1 MRPPRSVLPGLPVLF
16 LLGCGADTAGDA
28 SPEYDL
34 VTDVQ
39 GLMASI
45 VEPAADVY
53 WDAVGTIMDEDG
65 VHDFRPETDEEWE
78 AVRHAAF
85 VVAESGNLLMM
96 EGRAVDRGPWMGFS
110 RDLVRVGR
118 QAIAAA
124 EARDPDAVFEAGGE
138 VYLVCSECHASYA
151 IETLRP
157 NDARADSA
165 GAAATDGAGDASTD
179 SADSSGN

>member
-1 MRPPRSVLPGLPVLF
+1 MMPRRSFLTGLPVLF
-16 LLGCGADTAGDA
+16 FLGCGADTGGDA
-28 SPEYDL
+28 PPEYDL

-39 GLMASI
+39 GLMASV

-96 EGRAVDRGPWMGFS
+96 EGRAKDRGPWMAFS

-124 EARDPDAVFEAGGE
+124 DARDPDAVFEAGGE

-151 IETLRP
+151 VETLRP
-157 NDARADSA
+157 NDERADSA
-165 GAAATDGAGDASTD
+165 ADATDAAAGAPTD
-179 SADSSGN
+179 SAGPSGS

>member
-1 MRPPRSVLPGLPVLF
+1 MLPVL
-16 LLGCGADTAGDA
+16 LLFGCGADTGDDPA
-28 SPEYDL
+28 PEYDL

-39 GLMASI
+39 GLMVSV
-45 VEPAADVY
+45 VEPAAETY
-53 WDAVGTIMDEDG
+53 WDAVGTVMDEDG

-96 EGRAVDRGPWMGFS
+96 EGRAVDHGRWMALS
-110 RDLVRVGR
+110 RDMIRVGR

-124 EARDPDAVFEAGGE
+124 DARDPDAVFEAGGE

-157 NDARADSA
+157 NDARSDSADVATEEAEADSA
-165 GAAATDGAGDASTD
+165 
-179 SADSSGN
+179 SGTSPDR